1 METTNIK
8 LSREQRILIWNLI
21 GAEVFKLEAKE
32 QTNDYHFETIK
43 NDKLKKLKEL
53 EILIIG

>member
-21 GAEVFKLEAKE
+21 GAEIFKLESVHK
-32 QTNDYHFETIK
+32 TDDYYYETIK